1 MIVGVSEMKSLNR
14 RGQALVEYVLI
25 VAIISVITIAI
36 VNYFG
41 GYLKDSITKT
51 SCSLVDQVYISGEK
65 PGEGYCQDKE
75 EASS

>member
-1 MIVGVSEMKSLNR
+1 MGKLNN

-51 SCSLVDQVYISGEK
+51 SCSLVGQVYVEGKK
-65 PGEGYCQDKE
+65 PGEGACENE
-75 EASS
+75 EYLES